1 MSMLDKEAGLAPRRG
16 MVRRL
21 SPEITE
27 LRDKIIERFDG
38 KPLNEIA
45 EFVQKVLATEQN
57 ETRRIAALA
66 ARVVIIRNHINNL
79 AGIEPAVKSKGQK
92 KKQAEE
98 SEGNPTVIVAHG
110 GMSSEIRPGMK
121 RVRIIEDAEVY
132 GFQFPAG
139 VIVDVKEEDAARLLE
154 ANKAELTDKDIT
166 GDDVAEGDVTAVEI
180 RENKDAEAEEE
191 AEAEAQE
198 ETEEEAEEDAA
209 TQDDATEDMA
219 AEEEAGEAEAEEE
232 NANDETGEEAED
244 DSAED
249 DSAEDDSAE
258 DDSAED
264 DSAEDDSAEDDSA
277 EDGETDET
285 EQ

>member
-27 LRDKIIERFDG
+27 LRDKIIERFNG

-98 SEGNPTVIVAHG
+98 DEGNPTVIVAHG
-110 GMSSEIRPGMK
+110 GMSSEIRPGMT

-166 GDDVAEGDVTAVEI
+166 DDVAEGDVTAVEI
-180 RENKDAEAEEE
+180 RENK
-191 AEAEAQE
+191 
-198 ETEEEAEEDAA
+198 
-209 TQDDATEDMA
+209 
-219 AEEEAGEAEAEEE
+219 EAEAEEE
-232 NANDETGEEAED
+232 EEAERKKKRRRRR
-244 DSAED
+244 SGRGRREAEEEEEPEEIRPRKHE
-249 DSAEDDSAE
+249 AEKKKRMRQR
-258 DDSAED
+258 
-264 DSAEDDSAEDDSA
+264 
-277 EDGETDET
+277 T
-285 EQ
+285 EERQRKGRRSGREAPKKRRKSRGRSGR

>member
-1 MSMLDKEAGLAPRRG
+1 MSMLDKDAGLAPRRG

-79 AGIEPAVKSKGQK
+79 AGIEPAVTSKGQK
-92 KKQAEE
+92 KKQAQEE
-98 SEGNPTVIVAHG
+98 EGNPNVIVAHG

-139 VIVDVKEEDAARLLE
+139 VIVDVKEEDAERLLE

-166 GDDVAEGDVTAVEI
+166 GDDVAEGEVTAVEI
-180 RENKDAEAEEE
+180 RDNNDAEAEDDAEEAAEEDAAEAGEDAEEEDAEEEDADEEDADEEDAEEDTEEDTEEEAEEE
-191 AEAEAQE
+191 AEE
-198 ETEEEAEEDAA
+198 EDAEEDAEEEDA
-209 TQDDATEDMA
+209 ANTEDDDA
-219 AEEEAGEAEAEEE
+219 EEAAADGEA
-232 NANDETGEEAED
+232 DET
-244 DSAED
+244 
-249 DSAEDDSAE
+249 
-258 DDSAED
+258 
-264 DSAEDDSAEDDSA
+264 
-277 EDGETDET
+277 
-285 EQ
+285 